1 MDTEQRKYEIA
12 YLISPEVSDEEVFG
26 EAGKITTA
34 IQDRGGLIDRIEEPK
49 KRRLAFMIKNFR
61 NGFFGWTTFSMAPEK
76 LAEFKKTIDASAKT
90 IFRYLITETEK
101 LRVMPQKYPRLV
113 ARPKISDAPKHYE
126 YAAKQPPVESAGAE
140 EKMNIEEL
148 DKKLEEIL
156 GK

>member
-1 MDTEQRKYEIA
+1 MDTEQKKYEIA

-34 IQDRGGLIDRIEEPK
+34 IQDLGGLINRIEEPK
-49 KRRLAFMIKNFR
+49 KRRLAFMIKKFR
-61 NGFFGWTTFSMAPEK
+61 NGSFGWTTFSMMPGN

-90 IFRYLITETEK
+90 IFRYLITETAK
-101 LRVMPQKYPRLV
+101 LRIAPQKYPRLV
-113 ARPKISDAPKHYE
+113 TRPKLSDAPKHYE
-126 YAAKQPPVESAGAE
+126 YVTKQPTEPAGAE

>member
-1 MDTEQRKYEIA
+1 MDTEQKKYEIA

-34 IQDRGGLIDRIEEPK
+34 IQDAGGLIDRIEEPK
-49 KRRLAFMIKNFR
+49 KRRLAFMIKKFR

-90 IFRYLITETEK
+90 IFRYLITETPK
-101 LRVMPQKYPRLV
+101 LRVAPQKYPRLV

-126 YAAKQPPVESAGAE
+126 YATKQSDKPAGAE

>member
-1 MDTEQRKYEIA
+1 MDTEQKKYEIA

-34 IQDRGGLIDRIEEPK
+34 IQDASGLIDRIEEPK
-49 KRRLAFMIKNFR
+49 KRRLAFMIKKFR

-76 LAEFKKTIDASAKT
+76 LAEFKKAIDTSAKT
-90 IFRYLITETEK
+90 IFRYLITETPK
-101 LRVMPQKYPRLV
+101 LRAVTQKYPRLV
-113 ARPKISDAPKHYE
+113 ARPKISDAPKRYE
-126 YAAKQPPVESAGAE
+126 YAIKQPVAPAGAE

>member
-1 MDTEQRKYEIA
+1 MDTEQKKYEIA

-34 IQDRGGLIDRIEEPK
+34 IQNAGGLIDRIEEPK
-49 KRRLAFMIKNFR
+49 KRRLAFMIKKFR
-61 NGFFGWTTFSMAPEK
+61 NASFGWTAFTLARGK
-76 LAEFKKTIDASAKT
+76 LAEFKKNIDVSQKT
-90 IFRYLITETEK
+90 IFRYLITEMPK
-101 LRVMPQKYPRLV
+101 LRIVPQKYPRLIS
-113 ARPKISDAPKHYE
+113 RPKPNDTPKQYTGKITPP
-126 YAAKQPPVESAGAE
+126 ATQPE